1 MVDKEELYKVKIE
14 KKALKQLKKM
24 DRFQARIIYDWIME
38 NLEDIDDP
46 RKFGKGLTSNR
57 SGEWRY
63 RVGDY
68 RILAIIKEDT
78 ILISVFEIG
87 HRRDIY

>member
-1 MVDKEELYKVKIE
+1 MDKEEFYKVKIE
-14 KKALKQLKKM
+14 KQALKHLKKM
-24 DRFQARIIYDWIME
+24 DKFQARIIYDWIID
-38 NLEDIDDP
+38 NLEDTNDP

-68 RILAIIKEDT
+68 RILAIIKEDK